1 MEYLISSSIGFLLGS
16 IPSAYLI
23 VKKTK
28 GINILDSGSG
38 NAGAY
43 NSYEVSNSKII
54 GLLVMLAD
62 AVKGTLSVLVPIL
75 IYPDIFITAGLSLLF
90 AVFAHCYNPWLGF
103 RGGRGLATAAG
114 GAILILPFLLLV
126 WIILWVIIYLMKKDI
141 SLSNI
146 AATIMALLI
155 LFNTSDMAVKYTFLV
170 PENQSTLV
178 ILTTAILMII
188 FIKHIDPLKEL
199 ISKVKAG
206 R

>member
-1 MEYLISSSIGFLLGS
+1 MEYLISSVIGFLLGS

-43 NSYEVSNSKII
+43 NSYEVSNSKFI
-54 GLLVMLAD
+54 GLLVLLAD
-62 AVKGTLSVLVPIL
+62 TMKGTLSVLVPIL
-75 IYPDIFITAGLSLLF
+75 IYPDIFVTAGLSLLF
-90 AVFAHCYNPWLGF
+90 AVLAHCYNPWIGF

-114 GAILILPFLLLV
+114 GAVVILPFLFLV
-126 WIILWVIIYLMKKDI
+126 WSILWVIFYLMKRDI

-146 AATIMALLI
+146 AATIMALII
-155 LFNTSDMAVKYTFLV
+155 LFITSDIAVKYTFLV

-178 ILTTAILMII
+178 VLTTAILVII
-188 FIKHIDPLKEL
+188 FIKHIEPLKEL
-199 ISKVKAG
+199 ISKEKAK

>member
-1 MEYLISSSIGFLLGS
+1 MEYLISSVIGFLLGS

-54 GLLVMLAD
+54 GLLVLLAD

-90 AVFAHCYNPWLGF
+90 AVIAHCYNPWLGF

-114 GAILILPFLLLV
+114 GAVVILPFLFLV
-126 WIILWVIIYLMKKDI
+126 WSILWVIFYLMKKDI

-146 AATIMALLI
+146 AATIMALII
-155 LFNTSDMAVKYTFLV
+155 LFITSDIAVKYTFLV

-199 ISKVKAG
+199 ITKEKAK

>member
-1 MEYLISSSIGFLLGS
+1 MEYLISSVIGFLLGS

-43 NSYEVSNSKII
+43 NSYEVSNSKFI
-54 GLLVMLAD
+54 GLLVLLAD
-62 AVKGTLSVLVPIL
+62 TMKGTLSVLVPIL
-75 IYPDIFITAGLSLLF
+75 IYPDIFVTAGLSLLF
-90 AVFAHCYNPWLGF
+90 AVLAHCYNPWIGF

-114 GAILILPFLLLV
+114 GAVVILPFLFLV
-126 WIILWVIIYLMKKDI
+126 WSILWVIFYLMKKDI

-146 AATIMALLI
+146 AATIMALII
-155 LFNTSDMAVKYTFLV
+155 LFITSDIAVKYTFLV

-178 ILTTAILMII
+178 VLTTAILMII

>member
-1 MEYLISSSIGFLLGS
+1 MEYLISSAVGFLLGS

-43 NSYEVSNSKII
+43 NSYEVSNSKFI
-54 GLLVMLAD
+54 GLLVLLAD
-62 AVKGTLSVLVPIL
+62 TVKGTVSVLIPIL

-126 WIILWVIIYLMKKDI
+126 WIILWVIFYMMKKDI

-146 AATIMALLI
+146 AATVMALII

-178 ILTTAILMII
+178 ILTTAILVII

-199 ISKVKAG
+199 ISKVKA
-206 R
+206 RR

>member
-1 MEYLISSSIGFLLGS
+1 MEYLISSAVGFLLGS

-43 NSYEVSNSKII
+43 NSYEVSNSKFI
-54 GLLVMLAD
+54 GLLVLLAD
-62 AVKGTLSVLVPIL
+62 TMKGTLSVLVPIL
-75 IYPDIFITAGLSLLF
+75 IYPDIFVTAGLSLLF
-90 AVFAHCYNPWLGF
+90 AVLAHCYNPWIGF

-114 GAILILPFLLLV
+114 GAVVILPFLFLV
-126 WIILWVIIYLMKKDI
+126 WSILWVIFYLMKRDI

-146 AATIMALLI
+146 AATIMALII
-155 LFNTSDMAVKYTFLV
+155 LFITSDIAVKYTFLV

-178 ILTTAILMII
+178 VLTTAILVII
-188 FIKHIDPLKEL
+188 FIKHIEPLKEL
-199 ISKVKAG
+199 ISKEKAK

>member
-1 MEYLISSSIGFLLGS
+1 MEYLISSAVGFLLGS

-114 GAILILPFLLLV
+114 GAILILPFLLLL
-126 WIILWVIIYLMKKDI
+126 WIILWVIFYLMKKDI

-146 AATIMALLI
+146 AATIMALII
-155 LFNTSDMAVKYTFLV
+155 LFITSDIAVKYTFLV
-170 PENQSTLV
+170 PENQSILV

>member
-1 MEYLISSSIGFLLGS
+1 MEYLISSAIGFLLGS

-43 NSYEVSNSKII
+43 NSYEVSNSKFI
-54 GLLVMLAD
+54 GLLVLLAD
-62 AVKGTLSVLVPIL
+62 TIKGTLSVLIPIL
-75 IYPDIFITAGLSLLF
+75 IYPDIFVTAGLSLLF
-90 AVFAHCYNPWLGF
+90 SVLAHCYNPWLGF

-114 GAILILPFLLLV
+114 GAVVILPFLFLV
-126 WIILWVIIYLMKKDI
+126 WSILWVIFYLMKKDI

-146 AATIMALLI
+146 AATIMALII
-155 LFNTSDMAVKYTFLV
+155 LFITSDIAVKYTFLV

-178 ILTTAILMII
+178 VLTTAILVII
-188 FIKHIDPLKEL
+188 FIKHIEPLKEL
-199 ISKVKAG
+199 ISKEKAK

>member
-1 MEYLISSSIGFLLGS
+1 MEYLISSVIGFLLGS

-43 NSYEVSNSKII
+43 NSYEVSNSKFI
-54 GLLVMLAD
+54 GLLVLLAD
-62 AVKGTLSVLVPIL
+62 TMKGTLSVLVPIL
-75 IYPDIFITAGLSLLF
+75 IYPDIFVTAGLSLLF
-90 AVFAHCYNPWLGF
+90 AVLAHCYNPWIGF

-114 GAILILPFLLLV
+114 GAVVILPFLFLV
-126 WIILWVIIYLMKKDI
+126 WSILWVIFYLMKKDI

-146 AATIMALLI
+146 AATIMALII
-155 LFNTSDMAVKYTFLV
+155 LFITSDIAVKYTFLV

-178 ILTTAILMII
+178 VLTTAILMII

-199 ISKVKAG
+199 ISKVKEK

>member
-1 MEYLISSSIGFLLGS
+1 MEYLISSAVGFLLGS

-43 NSYEVSNSKII
+43 NSYEVSNSKFI
-54 GLLVMLAD
+54 GLLVLLAD
-62 AVKGTLSVLVPIL
+62 TMKGTLSVLVPIL
-75 IYPDIFITAGLSLLF
+75 IYPDIFVTAGLSLLF
-90 AVFAHCYNPWLGF
+90 AVLAHCYNPWIGF

-114 GAILILPFLLLV
+114 GAVVILPFLFLV
-126 WIILWVIIYLMKKDI
+126 WSILWVIFYLMKRDI

-146 AATIMALLI
+146 AATIMALII
-155 LFNTSDMAVKYTFLV
+155 LFITSDIAVKYTFLV
-170 PENQSTLV
+170 PENQSILV

-199 ISKVKAG
+199 ISKVKVK

>member
-1 MEYLISSSIGFLLGS
+1 MEYLISSAVGFLLGS

-43 NSYEVSNSKII
+43 NSYEVSNSKFI
-54 GLLVMLAD
+54 GLLVLLAD
-62 AVKGTLSVLVPIL
+62 TVKGTVSVLIPIL

-126 WIILWVIIYLMKKDI
+126 WIILWVIFYMMKKDI

-146 AATIMALLI
+146 AATVMALII

-178 ILTTAILMII
+178 ILTTAILVII

-199 ISKVKAG
+199 ISKVKVK

>member
-1 MEYLISSSIGFLLGS
+1 MEYLFSSAIGFLLGS

-43 NSYEVSNSKII
+43 NSYEVSNSKFI
-54 GLLVMLAD
+54 GLLVLLAD
-62 AVKGTLSVLVPIL
+62 TMKGTLSVLVPIL

-114 GAILILPFLLLV
+114 GAVVILPFLFLV
-126 WIILWVIIYLMKKDI
+126 WSVLWVIFYLMKKDI

-146 AATIMALLI
+146 AATIMALII
-155 LFNTSDMAVKYTFLV
+155 LFITSDIAVKYTFLV

-178 ILTTAILMII
+178 ILTTAILVII
-188 FIKHIDPLKEL
+188 FIKHIEPLKEL
-199 ISKVKAG
+199 ISKEKAK

>member
-1 MEYLISSSIGFLLGS
+1 MEYLISSAVGFLLGS

-43 NSYEVSNSKII
+43 NSYEVSNSKFI
-54 GLLVMLAD
+54 GLLVLLAD
-62 AVKGTLSVLVPIL
+62 TMKGTLSVLVPIL
-75 IYPDIFITAGLSLLF
+75 IYPDIFVTAGLSLLF
-90 AVFAHCYNPWLGF
+90 AVLAHCYNPWIGF

-114 GAILILPFLLLV
+114 GAVVILPFLFLV
-126 WIILWVIIYLMKKDI
+126 WSILWVIFYLMKRDI

-146 AATIMALLI
+146 AATIMALII
-155 LFNTSDMAVKYTFLV
+155 LFITSDIAVKYTFLV

-178 ILTTAILMII
+178 VLTTAILVII
-188 FIKHIDPLKEL
+188 FIKHIEPLKEL
-199 ISKVKAG
+199 ISKVKVK

>member
-54 GLLVMLAD
+54 GLLVLLAD

-170 PENQSTLV
+170 PENQSILV

>member
-1 MEYLISSSIGFLLGS
+1 MEYLISSAIGFLLGS

-43 NSYEVSNSKII
+43 NSYEVSNSKFI
-54 GLLVMLAD
+54 GLLVLLAD
-62 AVKGTLSVLVPIL
+62 TVKGTVSVLIPIL

-126 WIILWVIIYLMKKDI
+126 WIILWVIFYMMKKDI

-146 AATIMALLI
+146 AATVMALII

-178 ILTTAILMII
+178 ILTTAILVII

-199 ISKVKAG
+199 ISKVKVK

>member
-1 MEYLISSSIGFLLGS
+1 MEYLISSAIGFLLGS

-43 NSYEVSNSKII
+43 NSYEVSNSKFI
-54 GLLVMLAD
+54 GLLVLLAD
-62 AVKGTLSVLVPIL
+62 TMKGTLSVLVPIL
-75 IYPDIFITAGLSLLF
+75 IYPDIFVTAGLSLLF
-90 AVFAHCYNPWLGF
+90 AVLAHCYNPWIGF
-103 RGGRGLATAAG
+103 PGGRGLATAAG
-114 GAILILPFLLLV
+114 GAVVILPFLFLV
-126 WIILWVIIYLMKKDI
+126 WSILWVIFYLMKKDI

-146 AATIMALLI
+146 AATIMALII
-155 LFNTSDMAVKYTFLV
+155 LFITSDIAVKYTFLV

-178 ILTTAILMII
+178 VLTTAILVII
-188 FIKHIDPLKEL
+188 FIKHIEPLKEL
-199 ISKVKAG
+199 ISKEKAK

>member
-1 MEYLISSSIGFLLGS
+1 MEYLISSAVGFLLGS

-43 NSYEVSNSKII
+43 NSYEVSNSKFI
-54 GLLVMLAD
+54 GLLVLLAD
-62 AVKGTLSVLVPIL
+62 TVKGTVSVLIPIL

-126 WIILWVIIYLMKKDI
+126 WIILWVIFYMMKKDI

-146 AATIMALLI
+146 AATVMALII

-178 ILTTAILMII
+178 ILTTAILVII
-188 FIKHIDPLKEL
+188 FIKHIDPLNEL
-199 ISKVKAG
+199 ISKVKA
-206 R
+206 RR

>member
-1 MEYLISSSIGFLLGS
+1 MEYLISSVIGFLLGS

-54 GLLVMLAD
+54 GLLVMVAD

-75 IYPDIFITAGLSLLF
+75 IYPDIFVTAGLSLLF
-90 AVFAHCYNPWLGF
+90 AVLAHCYNPWIGF

-114 GAILILPFLLLV
+114 GAVVILPFLFLV
-126 WIILWVIIYLMKKDI
+126 WSILWVIFYLMKKDI

-146 AATIMALLI
+146 AATIMALII
-155 LFNTSDMAVKYTFLV
+155 LFITSDIAVKYTFLV

-178 ILTTAILMII
+178 VLTTAILVII
-188 FIKHIDPLKEL
+188 FIKHIEPLKEL
-199 ISKVKAG
+199 ISKEKAK

>member
-1 MEYLISSSIGFLLGS
+1 MEYLISSAIGFLLGS

-43 NSYEVSNSKII
+43 NSYEVSNSKFI
-54 GLLVMLAD
+54 GLLVLLAD
-62 AVKGTLSVLVPIL
+62 TMKGTLSVLVPIL

-90 AVFAHCYNPWLGF
+90 AVLAHCYNPWIGF

-114 GAILILPFLLLV
+114 GAVVILPFLFLV
-126 WIILWVIIYLMKKDI
+126 WSILWVIFYLMKKDI

-146 AATIMALLI
+146 AATIMALII
-155 LFNTSDMAVKYTFLV
+155 LFITSDIAVKYTFLV

-178 ILTTAILMII
+178 VLTTAILMII

-199 ISKVKAG
+199 ISKVKVK

>member
-1 MEYLISSSIGFLLGS
+1 MEYLISSAIGFLLGS

-43 NSYEVSNSKII
+43 NSYEVSNSKFI
-54 GLLVMLAD
+54 GLLVLLAD
-62 AVKGTLSVLVPIL
+62 TMKGTLSVLIPIL

-90 AVFAHCYNPWLGF
+90 AVLAHCYNPWLGF

-114 GAILILPFLLLV
+114 GAVVILPFLFLV
-126 WIILWVIIYLMKKDI
+126 WSILWVIFYLMKKDI

-146 AATIMALLI
+146 AATIMALII
-155 LFNTSDMAVKYTFLV
+155 LFITSDIAVKYTFLV

-178 ILTTAILMII
+178 VLTTAILMII

-199 ISKVKAG
+199 ISKVKVK

>member
-1 MEYLISSSIGFLLGS
+1 MEYLISSAIGFLLGS

-54 GLLVMLAD
+54 DLLVLLAD
-62 AVKGTLSVLVPIL
+62 TIKGTLSVLVPIL
-75 IYPDIFITAGLSLLF
+75 IYPDIFVTAGLSLLF
-90 AVFAHCYNPWLGF
+90 AVLAHCYNPWIGF

-114 GAILILPFLLLV
+114 GAVVILPFLFLV
-126 WIILWVIIYLMKKDI
+126 WSILWVIFYLMKKDI

-146 AATIMALLI
+146 AATIMALII
-155 LFNTSDMAVKYTFLV
+155 LFITSDIAVKYTFLV
-170 PENQSTLV
+170 PKNQSTLV

-188 FIKHIDPLKEL
+188 FIKHIDPLKEF
-199 ISKVKAG
+199 ISKVKEK